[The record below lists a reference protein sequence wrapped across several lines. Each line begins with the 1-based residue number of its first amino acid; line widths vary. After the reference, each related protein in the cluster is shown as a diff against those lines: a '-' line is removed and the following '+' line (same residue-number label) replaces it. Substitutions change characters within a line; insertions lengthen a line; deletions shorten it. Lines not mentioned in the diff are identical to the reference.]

1 MSNATFQTF
10 LVSGLLVLIA
20 AIVYLAWSAWRYVDR
35 QRDMEA
41 LSLEGVGH
49 ELRINLQRLLAELG
63 MVARGEA
70 KAPSDLLP
78 LTHPQLDAVLSR
90 PGEADRKALTVIH
103 AAYNELVARKLDI
116 RSTLAQGQDVTTP
129 YNAAVGAVIETIG
142 TLYLWEMHKGKSPAA
157 APSTR
162 SWHVRDWMKA
172 HGFRADLLPGMH
184 LRDAVVEMLRTYGM
198 TLTPKPLSY
207 TASEYYAKLYDRK
220 ADPNAPFWKRKIKK
234 PEDVEAPVPV
244 EAEAAPVPAQE
255 TVTEAPEALPAEPVQ
270 NA

>member
-1 MSNATFQTF
+1 MSDASFQTF
-10 LVSGLLVLIA
+10 MVSGLLALIGA
-20 AIVYLAWSAWRYVDR
+20 VIFMAWCIWRYVDR
-35 QRDMEA
+35 ERDMEA

-49 ELRINLQRLLAELG
+49 ELRINLQRLLAELS
-63 MVARGEA
+63 MVASGEA
-70 KAPSDLLP
+70 KGPSDLLP

-90 PGEADRKALTVIH
+90 PVEADRKALSVIH

-116 RSTLAQGQDVTTP
+116 RSTLAQGQDVTVP

-142 TLYLWEMHKGKSPAA
+142 TLYLWEAHKGKSPVA

-162 SWHVRDWMKA
+162 SWHVRDWMKS
-172 HGFRADLLPGMH
+172 HGFQADLLPGMH

-198 TLTPKPLSY
+198 TLTPKPLTY

-220 ADPNAPFWKRKIKK
+220 ADPNAPFWKRKLK
-234 PEDVEAPVPV
+234 PKDAELAAELADTVSVDV
-244 EAEAAPVPAQE
+244 
-255 TVTEAPEALPAEPVQ
+255 APEAAEEALAQTPPAQLQ